1 MSQRLLVTGGSGFVG
16 RALVEGA
23 LKRGM
28 MVNVSSRQSPK
39 SIYPNMKHFFA
50 NNIDL
55 TTDWKQELNN
65 VQYVVHCAG
74 RAHVINDKASDPL
87 ALFRKV
93 NVDGTLNLARQ
104 AAESGVKRFIF
115 ISSVG
120 VNGAKT
126 TNNSSFKESDDPKP
140 HNAYALSK
148 WEAEKGLFDISDTT
162 DMEIVIIRPP
172 LIYGL
177 DAPGNFGLLMR
188 AILSGWPMPLGGIK
202 NSRSFVALNALVDF
216 IFTCMFHPNAKNQ
229 IFLVSDD
236 NDISTSDLFISLSR
250 AAGIRNNIFS
260 VPLWLLKLGALLAG
274 KSNMIQSLCGT
285 LKLDIS
291 KAKNTLGW
299 RPPNLFNQGIDLTIR
314 KSKKNKFF

>member
-16 RALVEGA
+16 KALVESA

-28 MVNVSSRQSPK
+28 MVNVSSRQGPN
-39 SIYPNMKHFFA
+39 SIHPNMKHFFT

-65 VQYVVHCAG
+65 VEYVVHCAG
-74 RAHVINDKASDPL
+74 RAHVIYDKESDPL

-104 AAESGVKRFIF
+104 AAESGIKRFIF

-126 TNNSSFKESDDPKP
+126 TNNSSFKESDDPQP
-140 HNAYALSK
+140 HNAYAISK
-148 WEAEKGLFDISDTT
+148 WEAEKGLFDISDKTG
-162 DMEIVIIRPP
+162 MEIVVIRPP

-188 AILSGWPMPLGGIK
+188 VILSGWPMPLGGIK
-202 NSRSFVALNALVDF
+202 NSRSFLAINALVDF
-216 IFTCMFHPNAKNQ
+216 IFTCMFHLNAKNQ

-236 NDISTSDLFISLSR
+236 NDTSTSDLFIRLSR

-260 VPLWLLKLGALLAG
+260 VPLWLLKLGALLVG
-274 KSNMIQSLCGT
+274 KSNLIHSLCGN

-314 KSKKNKFF
+314 KSNKK